1 MATTLIRN
9 TSQVVTMASGGRPK
23 RGAALRDPG
32 VIEGG
37 EVLIRDGLIEAV
49 GAGVGAGSGVQAGSG
64 ADVVIDAEGGV
75 VLPGFVDPHTHL
87 VFAGSRPAEW
97 EARLL
102 EGLSFTEL
110 IRAGGGAMNTVR
122 RTRATPDDELEA
134 LILARLERMASW
146 GVTTAEVKSGYG
158 LSIAEEVRHLRVLAR
173 ASARSPIRV
182 VPTALP
188 AHFPPLD
195 DAGEGVTKQTY
206 FDEIVGSVVP
216 TVAAERLATS
226 FDIFIDRTA
235 YSADDVRRLAGACR
249 EAGLGIRL
257 HADQMANDEGGAL
270 AAEVG
275 ALSVDHVG
283 HLSPAGIAAL
293 ASASTVAVLI
303 PGSLFFV
310 PGEQTPPT
318 RALIDAG
325 VAIALSTDYTPGT
338 SPIASM
344 PLAISLACV
353 LLRISV
359 AEALAAATI
368 NAAFALGRGADLGS
382 IEPGK
387 QADLQ
392 VIEARDYREL
402 PYRFGENLVRRV
414 LVGGRTILER
424 PPVGPL

>member
-1 MATTLIRN
+1 MTTTLIRN
-9 TSQVVTMASGGRPK
+9 ASQVVTMASGGQPK
-23 RGAALRDPG
+23 RRDALNDPG
-32 VIEGG
+32 VIEDC
-37 EVLIRDGLIEAV
+37 EVLLRDGVIEAV
-49 GAGVGAGSGVQAGSG
+49 GPALGARAGLG
-64 ADVVIDAEGGV
+64 ADAVVDAEGGV

-97 EARLL
+97 EARLV

-110 IRAGGGAMNTVR
+110 IKAGGGAMNTVR
-122 RTRATPDDELEA
+122 RTRETPDDELES
-134 LILARLERMASW
+134 LILVRLARMATW

-158 LSIAEEVRHLRVLAR
+158 LSIEEELRHLRVLKR
-173 ASARSPIRV
+173 AAGRSPIRV

-195 DAGEGVTKQTY
+195 DGAARAGVTKEAY

-216 TVAAERLATS
+216 TVAAEGLATS

-235 YSADDVRRLAGACR
+235 YSADDVRRLADACR
-249 EAGLGIRL
+249 AAGLAIRL
-257 HADQMANDEGGAL
+257 HADQMANDEGAAL

-283 HLSPAGIAAL
+283 HISAAGVAAL
-293 ASASTVAVLI
+293 AASETVAVLI

-310 PGEQTPPT
+310 PGEKTPPT
-318 RALIDAG
+318 RDLIDAG

-368 NAAFALGRGADLGS
+368 NAAFAVGRGTDLGS

-392 VIEARDYREL
+392 IIEARDYREL

-414 LVGGRTILER
+414 IVGGRTVLER
-424 PPVGPL
+424 PRVGPL